1 MIVDL
6 GASTQVSRTSDG
18 VTLGTTATC
27 WGVGTVGDPCEG
39 KALGAAC
46 TPTDDDIPAQAAI
59 EDACYLDPVK
69 PTTDVTAWRV
79 TRGIRDTQ
87 NRDSLWYA
95 DAKALA
101 PGENF
106 RLRFP
111 AMPNEHTFKA
121 GHQIAIIVGGTNTSM
136 VSGTG
141 QPNNVPVTL
150 DARTSKVTLPIVGG
164 QAALQAAGAFTDAT
178 GGVGGT
184 VPSTLSLTIGA
195 PASFG
200 AFIPGVGRTYEATSM
215 ATVTSTAGDALLS
228 VADPSSQN
236 TGHLVNGSFF
246 LPQPLQARA
255 RNAANT
261 GTAYNNVGSSASP
274 LNLLSYGGPISNDA
288 VTLGFSQRI
297 DANDALRTGTY
308 SKTLTFTLSTTQP

>member
-1 MIVDL
+1 
-6 GASTQVSRTSDG
+6 
-18 VTLGTTATC
+18 
-27 WGVGTVGDPCEG
+27 
-39 KALGAAC
+39 
-46 TPTDDDIPAQAAI
+46 
-59 EDACYLDPVK
+59 
-69 PTTDVTAWRV
+69 
-79 TRGIRDTQ
+79 
-87 NRDSLWYA
+87 
-95 DAKALA
+95 
-101 PGENF
+101 
-106 RLRFP
+106 
-111 AMPNEHTFKA
+111 MPNEHVFKA

-184 VPSTLSLTIGA
+184 VPSTLSLTLGA

-200 AFIPGVGRTYEATSM
+200 AFIPGVGRTYEASSM

-228 VADPSSQN
+228 VADPSSN
-236 TGHLVNGSFF
+236 ATGHLVNGSFF

-274 LNLLSYGGPISNDA
+274 LNLLTLQRPGVQRRGHARLQPADRRQRRAAHGDVQQDA
-288 VTLGFSQRI
+288 DVHAVDDDSRSVTRGRAGS
-297 DANDALRTGTY
+297 LRSRRTAR
-308 SKTLTFTLSTTQP
+308 SCASSLRS